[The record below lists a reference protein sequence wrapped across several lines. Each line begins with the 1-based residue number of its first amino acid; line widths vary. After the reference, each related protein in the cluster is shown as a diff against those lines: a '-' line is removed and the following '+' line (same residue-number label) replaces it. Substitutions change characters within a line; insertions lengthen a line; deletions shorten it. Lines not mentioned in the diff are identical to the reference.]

1 LLNAAV
7 TNAKLDKDIP
17 LSGFAA
23 AANVALGHHF
33 N

>member
-1 LLNAAV
+1 MMPQLQ
-7 TNAKLDKDIP
+7 NAKLDKGI
-17 LSGFAA
+17 SIEWFCAA